1 MTPRLAKSF
10 RCAFAGIA
18 ALFRTQANAR
28 IHLVVTALAIAAGW
42 FFRISPGEWIAILLS
57 IGSVLAAEAMN
68 SALEFLADATH
79 PDPHPLVGRA
89 KDIAAAAVLILAGTA
104 VTVGAIVFVPRVL
117 ALLD

>member
-42 FFRISPGEWIAILLS
+42 FFRISPGEWIAIVLS